1 MALYVQRWCYWTCQG
16 SFFQYA
22 KEPGMAC
29 QRQLCQLS
37 LRSTQHPK
45 VSSPNSSSPCSLYPH
60 NKYTENLVVSTGGR
74 PKSPEPA
81 PEPVQQI
88 PEQQQAPAHLIQA
101 IQPTGTVPAQSHAA
115 VPAQPPFQNQSNQQG
130 HFGRSKVHVNLT
142 HYNGSMDAAQWWT
155 TFIAFVTL
163 QRIEEW
169 DAILCFPFYLD
180 GIAKQWW
187 HMLDTSVTNSLSNI
201 KTAFLNR
208 FRALEED
215 DVGLTNLR
223 QLENESVTEYIHRA
237 LSYNKDKSVVDKYL
251 IKLTYRG
258 MKEHIQ
264 QIVVPQNP
272 ISMNDLLTKA
282 VTAEMTVNMKK
293 TNNTSVEET
302 IHKAISSLENSMS
315 ERLANHFQSV
325 AAITTPPQNNK
336 QEINNSSAYNQQMC
350 FNPYQQ
356 PFQMPP
362 PYMYTPVQQQSV
374 QYRQP
379 MQYPQQ
385 MMPQQNSYQNS
396 RPYYANKQNEPCK
409 GCGNVRQVVAANGN
423 QVAVLGKIDIVVT
436 VGSTKFTQTVHVLDQ
451 LHHTLIL
458 GFDFMKNQGAFI
470 NFDDLTLEMNKPKMI
485 IGSISI
491 KAGLVRTIKAVTIP
505 KRSEINIPVSVSRQT
520 HDSTVLLEPLESY
533 CPALKNLVVA
543 KCLVN
548 VQNGKACL
556 RLLNPTHSDIQLKAH
571 KEIAKVSQV
580 NIDDIYPLDDNTKHI
595 SAVSTTNIKQKDT
608 DLHFDLSNSCL
619 TSDEKSE
626 LSNFL
631 QKNRSAFATSLNELG
646 CTHLYKHNIETVPG
660 ARPVRLNPYRQPP
673 NVRDEQDRQVQELQE
688 SGIIE
693 PSFF

>member
-1 MALYVQRWCYWTCQG
+1 MPQPMNAHNGEAPLIEIAPEEIVQVHQPPNNEN
-16 SFFQYA
+16 QA
-22 KEPGMAC
+22 PEP
-29 QRQLCQLS
+29 
-37 LRSTQHPK
+37 
-45 VSSPNSSSPCSLYPH
+45 
-60 NKYTENLVVSTGGR
+60 LV
-74 PKSPEPA
+74 PEPA

-374 QYRQP
+374 QYRAT
-379 MQYPQQ
+379 
-385 MMPQQNSYQNS
+385 N
-396 RPYYANKQNEPCK
+396 
-409 GCGNVRQVVAANGN
+409 
-423 QVAVLGKIDIVVT
+423 
-436 VGSTKFTQTVHVLDQ
+436 
-451 LHHTLIL
+451 
-458 GFDFMKNQGAFI
+458 
-470 NFDDLTLEMNKPKMI
+470 
-485 IGSISI
+485 
-491 KAGLVRTIKAVTIP
+491 
-505 KRSEINIPVSVSRQT
+505 
-520 HDSTVLLEPLESY
+520 
-533 CPALKNLVVA
+533 
-543 KCLVN
+543 
-548 VQNGKACL
+548 
-556 RLLNPTHSDIQLKAH
+556 
-571 KEIAKVSQV
+571 
-580 NIDDIYPLDDNTKHI
+580 
-595 SAVSTTNIKQKDT
+595 AVSPTNEAATEQ
-608 DLHFDLSNSCL
+608 LS
-619 TSDEKSE
+619 
-626 LSNFL
+626 
-631 QKNRSAFATSLNELG
+631 
-646 CTHLYKHNIETVPG
+646 
-660 ARPVRLNPYRQPP
+660 
-673 NVRDEQDRQVQELQE
+673 EQQT
-688 SGIIE
+688 
-693 PSFF
+693 

>member
-1 MALYVQRWCYWTCQG
+1 MPQPMNAHNGEAPLIEIAPEEIVQVHQPPNNEN
-16 SFFQYA
+16 QA
-22 KEPGMAC
+22 PEP
-29 QRQLCQLS
+29 
-37 LRSTQHPK
+37 
-45 VSSPNSSSPCSLYPH
+45 
-60 NKYTENLVVSTGGR
+60 LV
-74 PKSPEPA
+74 PEPA

-88 PEQQQAPAHLIQA
+88 QEQQQAPAHLIQA
-101 IQPTGTVPAQSHAA
+101 IQPIIAYQHKSCCSSSSTSISKPIQS
-115 VPAQPPFQNQSNQQG
+115 
-130 HFGRSKVHVNLT
+130 T
-142 HYNGSMDAAQWWT
+142 
-155 TFIAFVTL
+155 
-163 QRIEEW
+163 
-169 DAILCFPFYLD
+169 
-180 GIAKQWW
+180 
-187 HMLDTSVTNSLSNI
+187 
-201 KTAFLNR
+201 
-208 FRALEED
+208 RALW
-215 DVGLTNLR
+215 
-223 QLENESVTEYIHRA
+223 
-237 LSYNKDKSVVDKYL
+237 
-251 IKLTYRG
+251 
-258 MKEHIQ
+258 
-264 QIVVPQNP
+264 
-272 ISMNDLLTKA
+272 
-282 VTAEMTVNMKK
+282 KK
-293 TNNTSVEET
+293 Q
-302 IHKAISSLENSMS
+302 AISD
-315 ERLANHFQSV
+315 A
-325 AAITTPPQNNK
+325 T
-336 QEINNSSAYNQQMC
+336 
-350 FNPYQQ
+350 
-356 PFQMPP
+356 
-362 PYMYTPVQQQSV
+362 PYMYQPVQQQSV

-385 MMPQQNSYQNS
+385 MRPQQNSYQNS
-396 RPYYANKQNEPCK
+396 RPNYANKQNEPCK

-556 RLLNPTHSDIQLKAH
+556 RLLNPTHSDIQLKPH

-631 QKNRSAFATSLNELG
+631 QKNRSAICNLF
-646 CTHLYKHNIETVPG
+646 K
-660 ARPVRLNPYRQPP
+660 
-673 NVRDEQDRQVQELQE
+673 
-688 SGIIE
+688 
-693 PSFF
+693 